1 MSRSF
6 FGFFATQRRIDSFGV
21 PARKTPSRD
30 APKWFRERGRW
41 LEGAEEPAPGMV
53 VFFDWDDPDGSSG
66 AQDGVADH
74 TGIVVGISDGEVH
87 TVEGNSGDAVRR
99 KSYPAGW
106 YELLGYAMPAY

>member
-53 VFFDWDDPDGSSG
+53 V
-66 AQDGVADH
+66 
-74 TGIVVGISDGEVH
+74 
-87 TVEGNSGDAVRR
+87 
-99 KSYPAGW
+99 
-106 YELLGYAMPAY
+106 